1 MANNERTIPSPQA
14 KTQFLM
20 VHCVQSPT
28 MAMQCMEKLSMEAG
42 KHFFHDG

>member
-1 MANNERTIPSPQA
+1 MANNERTIPSPQE

-28 MAMQCMEKLSMEAG
+28 MGMQRMKTLSMEAG